1 MVQLSRLPPMR
12 WHRYVSGFPREADKR
27 MKWLARRTVGDEEI
41 YVEVTPT
48 TFAVR
53 SSLDSFTCAAEAGPT
68 TGIGIPQ
75 PGVSAYVPPSSV
87 LPLFS
92 AIEGTGLP
100 VPARYGH
107 LRALLSEALRRAAG
121 PVTAKHPPRVVFYGA
136 SSLDGLLHGYQY
148 ELLRRAM
155 LEAGAR
161 TVRFTE
167 KVPRMPPA
175 GYDSAVSLADLAAA
189 PPRTSRRR

>member
-1 MVQLSRLPPMR
+1 M
-12 WHRYVSGFPREADKR
+12 KR
-27 MKWLARRTVGDEEI
+27 MKLFARGAAGDDEV

-48 TFAVR
+48 SFAVR
-53 SSLDSFTCAAEAGPT
+53 SSFDSFTCAAEAGPT

-75 PGVSAYVPPSSV
+75 PGVSGYVPPSSV

-92 AIEGTGLP
+92 ATEGTGASAP
-100 VPARYGH
+100 SRYGH

-121 PVTAKHPPRVVFYGA
+121 PVAAKHPPRVVFYGA
-136 SSLDGLLHGYQY
+136 SSLDGVLHGYQY
-148 ELLRRAM
+148 ELLRRAV

-167 KVPRMPPA
+167 KVPNMPPA
-175 GYDSAVSLADLAAA
+175 GYDVPVSLAELTAA
-189 PPRTSRRR
+189 PPRHSRRR